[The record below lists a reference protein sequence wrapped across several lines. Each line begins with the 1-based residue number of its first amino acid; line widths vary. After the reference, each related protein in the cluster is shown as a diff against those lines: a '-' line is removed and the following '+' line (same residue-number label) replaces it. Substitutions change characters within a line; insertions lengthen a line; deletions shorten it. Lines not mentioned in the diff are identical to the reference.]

1 MVSDSTERFLPKLIT
16 LIRHKSP
23 VYKEE
28 QANLS
33 VSSCLQFEWHLEQ
46 VQGSLL

>member
-1 MVSDSTERFLPKLIT
+1 VVLSSWPKLIT
-16 LIRHKSP
+16 FIRHKSLF
-23 VYKEE
+23 YKEE

-33 VSSCLQFEWHLEQ
+33 VGSCLQFEWHLEQ